1 MDLLKKDS
9 FYRKYDLFECRD
21 QKSELDPAI
30 HQNEALKNLRKWFK
44 IKHKA
49 SGGILALPTGAG
61 KTFVAVRFL
70 CEGPLS
76 KGYKVL
82 WLAHTHHLLE
92 QAFFT
97 FGPKYEDSK
106 SGYEVGLINEN
117 SNREELKVRVVS
129 GAKNNFPP
137 KQIEYDDDIIIG
149 TLQTVREAYNN
160 KLRQFMDFLNS
171 TNDKLFIVFDEAH
184 HAVAPSYRRLIF
196 DLREKYPDMQL
207 LGLTATPT
215 ASNENKEIILR
226 KVFPQS
232 VIADATIEELMS
244 QEILAWPQF
253 ETKKT
258 NIDAEFDFGDY
269 QRWSN
274 TYADLPQKIIKKLAK
289 NERRNK
295 IIAQCYVNEREKFG
309 KTIIFTDRW
318 YQCVTLCRYL
328 RNRDVK
334 ADVMFTMVDRNLG
347 TAGTAQR
354 NLDVL
359 EKFKKGQLDVL
370 INIRMLTEG
379 TDVPDA
385 DTVFLTRQTTS
396 EILLTQMIGR
406 ALRGPKFGG
415 TEIAHI
421 VSFVDNW
428 DYDINWA
435 KWKEL
440 PMGPPEPPKPE
451 TEYPHVPLESIL
463 IKLIDDA
470 AKRSDSDEN
479 YEIESFISLMPV
491 GWYLTEFD
499 TKIGEEDDFK
509 SIKDFVLVFEH
520 KKENEKDLYDN
531 YIEKLENTNLEL
543 FEDEDLELNLN
554 SNEPKYLKI
563 NNKINQWYGEFF
575 PSGEKDMNKLRYLF
589 IIARHMAQNDKVKPH
604 YFEFEERKNHNI
616 DLFAQNLIHKKLDTI
631 SLDQACKQEYNKKDR
646 YWRALYPD
654 YFKFKSE
661 VDYWIT
667 RILNPPE
674 KGGSSGIPF
683 DDGGV
688 TPDRPELTPEEIR
701 KKILKRDDYKC
712 LCCGETDRKL
722 LQIDHINPRYRIT
735 DNSED
740 NLQTLCKECN
750 KDKRIENIDFRIN
763 KTKLKAIP
771 NEFPK
776 IKEIFN
782 FDKDQVHDLDIWE
795 KFLKRKINLFYEC
808 NAVKSINIG
817 NRGKHLLYWK
827 IVLNQGNDSKL
838 IKDYI
843 LYLTK
848 EIKFMREYWGFKGPN
863 QIKLFYGPKADDK
876 LIN

>member
-1 MDLLKKDS
+1 MELLKKDS
-9 FYRKYDLFECRD
+9 FFRKYDLFECRD
-21 QKSELDPAI
+21 QKSILNPAI
-30 HQNEALKNLRKWFK
+30 HQNDALKNLREWYKTIYK
-44 IKHKA
+44 P
-49 SGGILALPTGAG
+49 SGGILALPTGSG

-70 CEGPLS
+70 CEGPIS
-76 KGYKVL
+76 DGYKVL

-106 SGYEVGLINEN
+106 SGYEVGLIGGDK
-117 SNREELKVRVVS
+117 EELKVRVVS

-137 KQIEYDDDIIIG
+137 KQIKYDDDIIIG
-149 TLQTVREAYNN
+149 TLQTIREAYNN
-160 KLRQFMDFLNS
+160 KLEQFIDFLDSANG
-171 TNDKLFIVFDEAH
+171 KLFVVFDEAH

-196 DLREKYPDMQL
+196 DLRERYPDMRL

-215 ASNENKEIILR
+215 ASNENKKIILK

-232 VIADATIEELMS
+232 VIAEATIEELMG
-244 QEILAWPQF
+244 QGIL
-253 ETKKT
+253 TKPKFKTIET
-258 NIDAEFDFGDY
+258 NIDAGFDAGDF

-274 TYADLPQKIIKKLAK
+274 SYADLPQKIIKKLAE
-289 NERRNK
+289 NDIRNK
-295 IIAQCYVNEREKFG
+295 IIAQSYVKEREKFG

-328 RNRDVK
+328 RNRNVK
-334 ADVMFTMVDRNLG
+334 ADVMFTMADRNLG

-359 EKFKKGQLDVL
+359 EKFKKSELEVL

-385 DTVFLTRQTTS
+385 DSVFLTRQTTS

-440 PMGPPEPPKPE
+440 PIGPDEPEPELEHK
-451 TEYPHVPLESIL
+451 HVPLESIL

-470 AKRSDSDEN
+470 AKRADSEEK
-479 YEIESFISLMPV
+479 YEIESYISLMPV

-499 TKIGEEDDFK
+499 TKISEEDDFK

-520 KKENEKDLYDN
+520 KKENEKDLYDK
-531 YIEKLENTNLEL
+531 YIEKLKNENLEL

-554 SNEPKYLKI
+554 SNDPKYLKI
-563 NNKINQWYGEFF
+563 NNKLNQWYNEFL
-575 PSGEKDMNKLRYLF
+575 PSEKKDLNKLRYLF
-589 IIARHMAQNDKVKPH
+589 MIARHMAQNDKIKPH

-616 DLFAQNLIHKKLDTI
+616 DLFAKNLIHKKLDTI

-661 VDYWIT
+661 IDYWIT

-674 KGGSSGIPF
+674 GGKPDIPYI
-683 DDGGV
+683 DPEHPE
-688 TPDRPELTPEEIR
+688 TPELTPEEIR
-701 KKILKRDDYKC
+701 NKIFKRDHYHC
-712 LCCGETDRKL
+712 LSCGESNKKL

-740 NLQTLCKECN
+740 NLQTLCRDCN
-750 KDKRIENIDFRIN
+750 RDKGIKNIDFRKK
-763 KTKLKAIP
+763 KTKLTSIP
-771 NEFPK
+771 NEFIK
-776 IKEIFN
+776 IKEIYN
-782 FDKDQVHDLDIWE
+782 FKKDQVQDLEMWK

-808 NAVKSINIG
+808 NAVKSIKIG
-817 NRGKHLLYWK
+817 KRGNQLLNWE
-827 IVLNQGNDSKL
+827 IILNNENDPKL
-838 IKDYI
+838 IGEFINHLTNEIEFIRDYHG
-843 LYLTK
+843 Y
-848 EIKFMREYWGFKGPN
+848 KGPKK
-863 QIKLFYGPKADDK
+863 IKLSYRA
-876 LIN
+876 

>member
-30 HQNEALKNLRKWFK
+30 HQNEALTNLRKWFK
-44 IKHKA
+44 IKHKP

-106 SGYEVGLINEN
+106 SGYEVGLIGGDK
-117 SNREELKVRVVS
+117 EELKVRVVS

-137 KQIEYDDDIIIG
+137 KQIKNDDDVIIG
-149 TLQTVREAYNN
+149 TLQTIREAYNN
-160 KLRQFMDFLNS
+160 ELKQFMNFLDS
-171 TNDKLFIVFDEAH
+171 SDKLFVVFDEAH
-184 HAVAPSYRRLIF
+184 HAIAPSYRRLIF
-196 DLREKYPDMQL
+196 DLRKRYPDMRL

-232 VIADATIEELMS
+232 VIADATIKELMS
-244 QEILAWPQF
+244 QEILARPQF
-253 ETKKT
+253 EKIET
-258 NIDAEFDFGDY
+258 NIDTKFDFGDY

-274 TYADLPQKIIKKLAK
+274 TYSDLPQKIIKNLAENDK
-289 NERRNK
+289 RNK
-295 IIAQCYVNEREKFG
+295 IIAQSYVKNKEKFG

-318 YQCVTLCRYL
+318 YQCVTMCRYL
-328 RNRDVK
+328 RDRGVN

-354 NLDVL
+354 NLEVL
-359 EKFKKGQLDVL
+359 EKFKKGKLDVL

-435 KWKEL
+435 RWKEL
-440 PMGPPEPPKPE
+440 PMGPDQPERE
-451 TEYPHVPLESIL
+451 IEYPYIPLEPIS

-470 AKRSDSDEN
+470 AKRADSEEDF
-479 YEIESFISLMPV
+479 EIKSFISLIPV
-491 GWYLTEFD
+491 GWYFTEFD
-499 TKIGEEDDFK
+499 TKISEEDDFK

-520 KKENEKDLYDN
+520 KKEIEKEYYDN
-531 YIEKLENTNLEL
+531 FIEYLKKENLEL

-554 SNEPKYLKI
+554 SKEPKYLKI
-563 NNKINQWYGEFF
+563 NEKINKWYDKFLPSDKQDFNKI
-575 PSGEKDMNKLRYLF
+575 RYLF
-589 IIARHMAQNDKVKPH
+589 MIARHMAQNDKVAPH

-616 DLFAQNLIHKKLDTI
+616 DLLAQKFISDKLDPEARN
-631 SLDQACKQEYNKKDR
+631 QACKEEYNKKDR
-646 YWRALYPD
+646 YWRALFPELI
-654 YFKFKSE
+654 KFESE
-661 VDYWIT
+661 IDYWIL
-667 RILNPPE
+667 RILNPP
-674 KGGSSGIPF
+674 KTDGSPDNAF
-683 DDGGV
+683 DDGGE
-688 TPDRPELTPEEIR
+688 TPDRPELTPDEIR
-701 KKILKRDDYKC
+701 NKILKRDNYQC
-712 LCCGETDRKL
+712 LCCGENERKL

-763 KTKLKAIP
+763 KTKLKTIP

-776 IKEIFN
+776 IKEIYN

-863 QIKLFYGPKADDK
+863 QIKLFFGPKADDK